1 MTTGPHPWDKQFGW
15 QKCPCCLQ
23 PAEELRLLP
32 ENSML
37 PDEPICRDCF
47 YEYRAQ
53 NDETE
58 YNDLKKAEAGA
69 T

>member
-1 MTTGPHPWDKQFGW
+1 MPQSQLERSSEMTTT

-32 ENSML
+32 EDSML

-58 YNDLKKAEAGA
+58 YDNLKVS
-69 T
+69 TQT